1 MESEREDHE
10 REQRA
15 YLKMQEELKSE
26 LSRAKRTAAAAEGA
40 IAPGEKTKMNVSMV
54 PFIEVMLKIKA
65 QVKSLT
71 IKNKETA
78 AV

>member
-1 MESEREDHE
+1 
-10 REQRA
+10 
-15 YLKMQEELKSE
+15 MQEELKSE
-26 LSRAKRTAAAAEGA
+26 LSRAKRTTEAAEGA
-40 IAPGEKTKMNVSMV
+40 ITPGEETKMNVSMV
-54 PFIEVMLKIKA
+54 PFIEVMIKIKA